1 MVWRMGYKWTQM
13 VRICHFHAAPY
24 QSARLI
30 KIQLH
35 TPVTYPTLTYRLS
48 NKPFLYWEL
57 QCPSVQLSFRFI
69 CKPDIIFIIK
79 LYRPFLNT
87 EATQLFRIPSVW
99 GVAETNSWMPT
110 LYRTLHSVNLS
121 FGSITSRCF
130 RKWGY
135 YGPEWAVEIE
145 PNLSFPFVL
154 ANLNW
159 LLEKQERADM
169 ITSSQKLLTL

>member
-87 EATQLFRIPSVW
+87 ETTQLFRIPSVW

-110 LYRTLHSVNLS
+110 LYRTLHSVNFS

-135 YGPEWAVEIE
+135 SGPEWAVEIK
-145 PNLSFPFVL
+145 PNLSLLFVSPTW
-154 ANLNW
+154 NGYW
-159 LLEKQERADM
+159 KSKKE
-169 ITSSQKLLTL
+169 LTCSLSHRSC